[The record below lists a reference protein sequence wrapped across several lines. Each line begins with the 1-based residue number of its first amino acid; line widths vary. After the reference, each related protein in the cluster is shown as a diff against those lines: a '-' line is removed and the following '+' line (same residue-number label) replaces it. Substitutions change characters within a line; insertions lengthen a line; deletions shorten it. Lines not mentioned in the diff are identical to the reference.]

1 MHHRAEYVP
10 APAYEMLASSSPPEF
25 VNDWAVPAAVW
36 LTQNEVTEMAERS
49 STFWDMGWL
58 AAPSAYLDELAV
70 RATEVYK
77 VKPTYDR
84 CVLTETT
91 QQTSPSMDGGILKL
105 G

>member
-1 MHHRAEYVP
+1 MHPRAEYVP

-36 LTQNEVTEMAERS
+36 LTQSEVTEMAERS

-70 RATEVYK
+70 RATDVYK
-77 VKPTYDR
+77 AKPT
-84 CVLTETT
+84 
-91 QQTSPSMDGGILKL
+91 
-105 G
+105 